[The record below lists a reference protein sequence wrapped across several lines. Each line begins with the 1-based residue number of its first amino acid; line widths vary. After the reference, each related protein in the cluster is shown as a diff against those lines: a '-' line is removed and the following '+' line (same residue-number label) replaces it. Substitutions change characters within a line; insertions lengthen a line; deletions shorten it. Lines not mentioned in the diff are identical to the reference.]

1 MNMKD
6 RRVQKTRTA
15 IREAFASL
23 VMEKEYQH
31 LTVSE
36 IAKRANIDRKTFYL
50 HYENIDGIMGEMEEK
65 AAQSLIMILEVNDF
79 FDNSFDIGILYPAL
93 NSLVDENAE
102 LFRRMAKN
110 PSYGFFIL
118 RVKDIIKDTIIR
130 FAEQKIEM
138 NQEEASLY
146 AEFFASGIVAVYV
159 QWLKGGYGIS
169 AESVAK
175 IAGNAAYYGSNL
187 VFKNI

>member
-50 HYENIDGIMGEMEEK
+50 HYENIDGIMGEMEEE

-169 AESVAK
+169 AEAEAK

>member
-50 HYENIDGIMGEMEEK
+50 HYENIDGIMGEMEEE